1 MRIRILHPVL
11 AVTLA
16 FCFGSSLFAQPNPPP
31 RPRVGDLRE
40 EQRLIDNAYLGDAD
54 FQIKRA
60 KERLG
65 GNNNRLAQQSGLW
78 ALEQVAYAKRRLE
91 RHAPKIEEA
100 GGAIFERTSESTR
113 KELRESY
120 AKVREN
126 YVNVEERL
134 DTLAESLK
142 KAGLPI
148 LAETLN
154 RVRSASGDEAVKA
167 VNDGLRRAG
176 EKGQGDKTGGDTVI
190 GGTGGDITSNAAEQ
204 TNAQGTRFQQTPD
217 GVLVIP
223 PGTLIAG
230 ARLGPN
236 GTIIFK
242 DGTTASINDIKPGPG
257 NTLTVSDSRTGMTK
271 QINPTTGLP
280 QAGGVSGVG
289 TGGSSGGSGF
299 SGSLPAGVT
308 VIGPDGKKITVGPD
322 WKNGEQTGVS
332 KDYIDVTGGMLDSEI
347 KVTRKIVEST
357 GSVWKVQEIPGERRN
372 WNFAIRVGDEK
383 KAAGSISFLLTV
395 DGGGAGGFTIRSWEV
410 VESNGGRAA
419 VAPVAGKPEAVAT
432 FSKGGKYDSFAIG
445 ETEWGTSFR
454 IKGPVIDAYP

>member
-1 MRIRILHPVL
+1 MHIRNLRPLLAAVL
-11 AVTLA
+11 SLGL
-16 FCFGSSLFAQPNPPP
+16 GSSLFAQPNPPQ

-60 KERLG
+60 RERLG
-65 GNNNRLAQQSGLW
+65 GGNNRLAQQSGLW

-100 GGAIFERTSESTR
+100 GGLFTERATESTR
-113 KELRESY
+113 KELRDSY
-120 AKVREN
+120 AKVREK
-126 YVNVEERL
+126 YVNTEERL
-134 DTLAESLK
+134 DALAEALK

-154 RVRSASGDEAVKA
+154 NVRRLSGDDAVKA

-176 EKGQGDKTGGDTVI
+176 ETGQGDKAGGETI
-190 GGTGGDITSNAAEQ
+190 SGGTGGGGSASGAEQ
-204 TNAQGTRFQQTPD
+204 TNAQGVRFQQTPD

-242 DGTTASINDIKPGPG
+242 DGTTASINDIRPGPG
-257 NTLTVSDSRTGMTK
+257 NTLTVTDSNTGTTK
-271 QINPTTGLP
+271 QIDPSTGLP
-280 QAGGVSGVG
+280 QSRPGAGPAGPASPA
-289 TGGSSGGSGF
+289 F

-308 VIGPDGKKITVGPD
+308 VVDQNGRRITVGPD
-322 WKNGEQTGVS
+322 WRNGEQTGVT
-332 KDYIDVTGGMLDSEI
+332 KDYIDVAGGMLDSEI
-347 KVTRKIVEST
+347 KVVRRIIDASSNPWKI
-357 GSVWKVQEIPGERRN
+357 QETPGERRN
-372 WNFAIRVGDEK
+372 WNFSIRVGDEK
-383 KAAGSISFLLTV
+383 KASGSISFLLTV
-395 DGGGAGGFTIRSWEV
+395 DGGGPTGFTIRSWEV
-410 VESNGGRAA
+410 VDASGSRAA
-419 VAPVAGKPEAVAT
+419 VAPAAGRPEAVAT
-432 FSKGGKYDSFAIG
+432 FTKGGKYDSFAVG
-445 ETEWGTSFR
+445 ETDWGTPFR